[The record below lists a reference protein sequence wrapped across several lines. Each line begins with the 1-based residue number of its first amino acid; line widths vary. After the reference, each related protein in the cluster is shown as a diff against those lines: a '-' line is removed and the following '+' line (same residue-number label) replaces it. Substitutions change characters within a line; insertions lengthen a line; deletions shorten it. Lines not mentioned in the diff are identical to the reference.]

1 MERDHQDPLAH
12 LRRRPNRGV
21 RKPRDYIISSEF
33 QTPPAFA
40 ATTRRALDTRGE
52 VLGVLDDVL
61 SLKGRSAS
69 FRDDMTLMSGLPE
82 LDSMAVAN
90 VLTALEE
97 RFGFTI
103 DDDEIDASTFETV
116 GTLVEFVRRKR
127 AA

>member
-1 MERDHQDPLAH
+1 M
-12 LRRRPNRGV
+12 
-21 RKPRDYIISSEF
+21 
-33 QTPPAFA
+33 
-40 ATTRRALDTRGE
+40 DTRGE

-61 SLKGRSAS
+61 SLKGRAAS
-69 FRDDMTLMSGLPE
+69 FRDDLPLMSGLPE

>member
-1 MERDHQDPLAH
+1 M
-12 LRRRPNRGV
+12 
-21 RKPRDYIISSEF
+21 
-33 QTPPAFA
+33 
-40 ATTRRALDTRGE
+40 DTRSD

-69 FRDDMTLMSGLPE
+69 FRDDMPLMTGLPE

-103 DDDEIDASTFETV
+103 DDDEISAATFETV
-116 GTLVEFVRRKR
+116 GSLVDFVSAKR
-127 AA
+127 EAAA